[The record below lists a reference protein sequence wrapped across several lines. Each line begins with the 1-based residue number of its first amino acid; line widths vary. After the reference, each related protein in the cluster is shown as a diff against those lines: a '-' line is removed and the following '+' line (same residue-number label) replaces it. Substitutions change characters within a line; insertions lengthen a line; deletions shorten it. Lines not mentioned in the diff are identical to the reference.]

1 MTPRPTLRASLL
13 VVCLLALAAPAWAAA
28 AGPVVDLTLPYAL
41 QLTLTTRPPDAAGL
55 PDLPVLRTHRVYVTS
70 YTRDGQVWY
79 RLRLGFFATGR
90 EAARHQAELERYFPG
105 NWVTRVPWE
114 ERSRSEATAIAV
126 GAKPKAAPAPPAVPA
141 VPAAPPIPAPPAAP
155 PATAEAAP
163 APVTPEHLD
172 ELMEAA
178 RQALAEG
185 HYADAIRTY
194 TKVLEYPENAR
205 SRDALELLGLAR
217 ERNGQVAHAKAVYER
232 YLERYPEGEASDR
245 VRQRLAGLLTARE
258 PLPEKLRAPKAETE
272 AAATQW
278 DTFGGLSQFY
288 RRSTFTDPLGNT
300 QVQQSAL
307 ATDLDLTARR
317 RTDSVDFRTRI
328 SAGYQYDLLADGPGD
343 EKRISS
349 LYAEASRRTSNLSA
363 RLGRQSRSTGGVLG
377 RFDGL
382 LVNVGVL
389 PRATL
394 SLVGG
399 FPVDSSTLMKVQT
412 DKTVYGAT
420 LNLGTFAQAIDT
432 NVFYVAQQVNSV
444 PDREAVGGELR
455 YFRPTRSLFTLVDYD
470 ILFNALNTFLFVG
483 SWTSAANTTWNLTLD
498 ERKSPVLTT
507 SNALIGQLVDS
518 VDALLA
524 TGLTEM
530 QVRQMAIDETSTLRS
545 ATLNATAPLNHKF
558 QVNGEVNVSDGTAT
572 RGVSFPVIVDPTPAT
587 HSYSVATDLTGSSLI
602 SDGDIAIIGLR
613 YTNTESSNTSS
624 VNLNTRYPIGRKW
637 RVNPRVREDYRQDER
652 NGTDQWITAPSLR
665 LEYRALRRVQF
676 EVEASGE
683 WSTRHLS
690 TATERTSA
698 FFLSAGYRVDF

>member
-1 MTPRPTLRASLL
+1 MWALGLL
-13 VVCLLALAAPAWAAA
+13 LLALAAPAGAAA
-28 AGPVVDLTLPYAL
+28 PGPAVDLTLPYAL
-41 QLTLTTRPPDAAGL
+41 QLTLSTRPPDPAAL
-55 PDLPVLRTHRVYVTS
+55 PDLAVLRAFRLYTTS
-70 YTRDGQVWY
+70 YTRDGKVWY
-79 RLRLGFFATGR
+79 RLRLGFFASAR
-90 EAARHQAELERYFPG
+90 EAARHQAELAPFFPD

-114 ERSRSEATAIAV
+114 ERSRSEATAVVFAT
-126 GAKPKAAPAPPAVPA
+126 APKAAPAPPPA
-141 VPAAPPIPAPPAAP
+141 SAGPTPPAPPAPSAS
-155 PATAEAAP
+155 ER
-163 APVTPEHLD
+163 LD

-178 RQALAEG
+178 RQALAVG
-185 HYADAIRTY
+185 HYGDAIRTY
-194 TKVLEYPENAR
+194 TKVLEYPENVR

-258 PLPEKLRAPKAETE
+258 PLPEKLRAPKEE
-272 AAATQW
+272 AAAAQW

-288 RRSTFTDPLGNT
+288 RRSTYTDPLGNT

-317 RTDSVDFRTRI
+317 RTDRVDLRTRI
-328 SAGYQYDLLADGPGD
+328 SAGYMFDFLADGPGD
-343 EKRISS
+343 QKRVST
-349 LYAEASRRTSNLSA
+349 LYAEASGRTSNLSA
-363 RLGRQSRSTGGVLG
+363 RLGRQSRSSGGVLG

-382 LVNVGVL
+382 LVNLGGIL
-389 PRATL
+389 PRTSL

-399 FPVDSSTLMKVQT
+399 YPVDSSTQMKVQT
-412 DKTVYGAT
+412 DKIVYGAT
-420 LNLGTFAQAIDT
+420 LNLGTFAQAFDT

-470 ILFNALNTFLFVG
+470 ILFDALNTFLLVG
-483 SWTSAANTTWNLTLD
+483 SWTSGTGTTWNLTLD

-507 SNALIGQLVDS
+507 SNALIGQLVGS

-524 TGLTEM
+524 TGLTEI
-530 QVRQMAIDETSTLRS
+530 QVRQMAVDETSTLRS
-545 ATLNATAPLNHKF
+545 ATLGATTPLDSKF
-558 QVNGEVNVSDGTAT
+558 QLHGEVYVSDGTAT

-587 HSYSVATDLTGSSLI
+587 HSYAVSTDLTGSSLI
-602 SDGDIAIIGLR
+602 TDGDIVIVGLA

-624 VNLNTRYPIGRKW
+624 VNLNTRYPIGRAW
-637 RVNPRVREDYRQDER
+637 RVNPRVREDYRQNDR
-652 NGTDQWITAPSLR
+652 DGTDQWITSPSLR
-665 LEYRALRRVQF
+665 LEYRALRRLQF

-690 TATERTSA
+690 AATERTSA
-698 FFLSAGYRVDF
+698 YFLSAGYRVDF